1 MSLIIR
7 QKRGALQ
14 LSINAIVVLILAITM
29 LGLGL
34 NFMNKMFGGNLQAL
48 EDVSGEMEK
57 NMRDRLK
64 DSSNDLELSKDEIE
78 IKAPA
83 EEIIYFGARNVDTQE
98 ENYAFNITCD
108 ESVYDGSTDIANNPK
123 VVPDYDI
130 PGSDSVVLPII
141 IEATSSDKGHMFP
154 CRLLAEADSGDIN
167 NTATFFIIVK

>member
-83 EEIIYFGARNVDTQE
+83 EEIIYFGARNVDTSDDTYDFE
-98 ENYAFNITCD
+98 IECD
-108 ESVYDGSTDIANNPK
+108 ASIYNDAVDISEDPK
-123 VVPDYDI
+123 VVDDYDI

-141 IEATSSDKGHMFP
+141 IEASSADKGNMFP
-154 CRLLAEADSGDIN
+154 CRLTSSSSDGTIN